1 MGLYCSFTPE
11 DLGYPENLETEV
23 LGVHLEVP
31 VDYSAALEG
40 FVDTFLS
47 VSTSLVPVDTG
58 FLQST
63 LDAGSTESDAYAEAS
78 AEYAQYVEYGTWKM
92 GAQPYFEPAVDEG
105 AATFFQMADEAVE
118 EASRILEDEA
128 EAVMDEFLAEMEERM
143 EQTAGSFIGN
153 LAIAVVAFV
162 VLFPVL
168 VMAYG
173 IMDSLGLTGSGT
185 SIDIT
190 GSGGGGGMIDIEI
203 T

>member
-1 MGLYCSFTPE
+1 MGLYASFTPE
-11 DLGYPENLETEV
+11 DLGYPESLETEV

-47 VSTSLVPVDTG
+47 VSTNLVPIDTG

-63 LDAGSTESDAYAEAS
+63 LDAGSSGSDAYAEAS

-92 GAQPYFEPAVDEG
+92 EAQPYFEPAIDEG

-128 EAVMDEFLAEMEERM
+128 EAVIEEYEAEMEQQMSESM
-143 EQTAGSFIGN
+143 GSFLGN
-153 LAIAVVAFV
+153 VAMAVIAFV
-162 VLFPVL
+162 VLFPIL

-173 IMDSLGLTGSGT
+173 IADSLGLTGSGA
-185 SIDIT
+185 SIDISGT
-190 GSGGGGGMIDIEI
+190 GGGGGLIDIEI

>member
-11 DLGYPENLETEV
+11 ELGYPDIVKTEV
-23 LGVHLEVP
+23 LGVHLEVS

-63 LDAGSTESDAYAEAS
+63 LDAGSSGDEAYAEAS

-92 GAQPYFEPAVDEG
+92 EAQPYFEPAVDEG
-105 AATFFQMADEAVE
+105 AATFFQLADEAVD

-128 EAVMDEFLAEMEERM
+128 EAVIEEFEAQM
-143 EQTAGSFIGN
+143 EQEQKEMGSFLGSV
-153 LAIAVVAFV
+153 AMSVIAYI

-173 IMDSLGLTGSGT
+173 IADSLGLTGSGA

-190 GSGGGGGMIDIEI
+190 SSGGGGGLIDIEI

>member
-1 MGLYCSFTPE
+1 MGLYCSFTPG
-11 DLGYPENLETEV
+11 DLGYPDTLDTEV

-31 VDYSAALEG
+31 VDYSAALQG
-40 FVDTFLS
+40 FCDTFLA

-63 LDAGSTESDAYAEAS
+63 LDAGASSEDAYAEAS

-105 AATFFQMADEAVE
+105 AATFFQMADEAVD

-128 EAVMDEFLAEMEERM
+128 EAVIEEYEDQMEEEM
-143 EQTAGSFIGN
+143 SQSFGSFMGS
-153 LAIAVVAFV
+153 LAMAVVAFV

-173 IMDSLGLTGSGT
+173 IADSLGLTGGGSYDISGL
-185 SIDIT
+185 
-190 GSGGGGGMIDIEI
+190 GGAGGMIDIEI
-203 T
+203 I